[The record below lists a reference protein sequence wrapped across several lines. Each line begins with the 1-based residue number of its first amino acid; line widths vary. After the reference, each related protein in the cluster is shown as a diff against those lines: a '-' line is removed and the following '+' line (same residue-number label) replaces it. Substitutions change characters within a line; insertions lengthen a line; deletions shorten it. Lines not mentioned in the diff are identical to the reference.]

1 MTIRI
6 SIICQTEESRTHV
19 AASDPMGIG
28 ATIRACVGEPR
39 DLGQVLAQDQPD
51 VTLLELPVPDDA
63 SMEQLEQALQQ
74 SPATHLVLVSPEH
87 SEAFLMR
94 AMRAGVREV
103 LPGPMSPDAVQLA
116 VKHARLS
123 LATMHQR
130 QAHRAMVLALI
141 PAKGGAGATFVAT
154 NLAYT
159 LSKMGQQVLVLDLN
173 LCFGDASIFLGDRKP
188 VSTVVDLASQT
199 ERLDA
204 TLLDSAVIKVSE
216 NLHILPAPELPADL
230 IKIST
235 LGIEKII
242 SIAQAQYD
250 FVFLDVSS
258 TLDAVAV
265 KALDAAEVVYMVL
278 QLNLPFIRAA
288 KHMAMVFRSRGYPR
302 EKLRVLVNRYEGGGT
317 IGLNDVESATLLK
330 VTLTLPNSHTAVNE
344 SINQGIPLL
353 ELTPHDPVAR
363 ALHDWAQ
370 KLAPSAS
377 VPRPRNWL
385 NKLLRAA

>member
-6 SIICQTEESRTHV
+6 SIICQTEESRAHV

-28 ATIRACVGEPR
+28 ATIRACVGGAR
-39 DLGQVLAQDQPD
+39 DLGRVLAQDRPD
-51 VTLLELPVPDDA
+51 VSLLELPAAEDA
-63 SMEQLEQALQQ
+63 MEQIEQALQQ
-74 SPATHLVLVSPEH
+74 APATHLVLVSPEH
-87 SEAFLMR
+87 SEGFLMR

-103 LPGPMSPDAVQLA
+103 LPGPMSPETVQLA

-123 LATMHQR
+123 LATAHQR
-130 QAHRAMVLALI
+130 MAQTATVVALI

-159 LSKMGQQVLVLDLN
+159 LSKMGQKVLVLDLN
-173 LCFGDASIFLGDRKP
+173 LYFGDASIFLGDRKP
-188 VSTVVDLASQT
+188 VSTVVDLASQA

-235 LGIEKII
+235 LGIERVIE
-242 SIAQAQYD
+242 IARGHYD

-265 KALDAAEVVYMVL
+265 KALDVAEFVYLVL

-302 EKLRVLVNRYEGGGT
+302 EKLRVLVNRYESGGT
-317 IGLNDVESATLLK
+317 IGLNDVETATLLK
-330 VTLTLPNSHTAVNE
+330 VNLTLPNSHTAVNE

-353 ELTPHDPVAR
+353 ELTPHDPVSR
-363 ALHDWAQ
+363 ALHEWAQ
-370 KLAPSAS
+370 KLAPSAAA
-377 VPRPRNWL
+377 PRPKNWL